1 MKVMSWYLLHT
12 KPRQENTA
20 LQNLEMQGYECY
32 LPMLSAEKLRQRVL
46 SVIDEPLFPRYLFI
60 RLDTGLSA
68 KSWGPI
74 RSTKGVSRLVSFG
87 NEPAKIDDRLV
98 HLLHSQENTHQT
110 QPQRLFS
117 NGERVMI
124 VEGAF
129 AGLEAIY
136 QLTDG
141 EGRVMVLI
149 ELISKSVQ
157 MRVAPV
163 SLRKLA

>member
-1 MKVMSWYLLHT
+1 MHWYLVHT
-12 KPRQENTA
+12 KPRQEKFA
-20 LQNLEMQGYECY
+20 LDNLQRQGYECY

-46 SVIDEPLFPRYLFI
+46 SVINEPLFPRYLFI

-68 KSWGPI
+68 KGWGPI
-74 RSTKGVSRLVSFG
+74 RSTNGVSRLVSFG

-98 HLLHSQENTHQT
+98 HLLHSQENAHQT
-110 QPQRLFS
+110 VPQRLFAK
-117 NGERVMI
+117 GERVMI

-129 AGLEAIY
+129 AGLEAMY
-136 QLTDG
+136 QMADG

-149 ELISKSVQ
+149 ELISKPVQ
-157 MRVAPV
+157 LHVAPA